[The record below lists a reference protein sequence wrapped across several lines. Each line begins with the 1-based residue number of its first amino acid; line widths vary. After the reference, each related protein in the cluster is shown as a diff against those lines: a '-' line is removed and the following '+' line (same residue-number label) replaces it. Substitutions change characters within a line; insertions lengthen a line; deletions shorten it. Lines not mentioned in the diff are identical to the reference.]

1 MNWVNRSSINILPLS
16 KERQNL
22 AVALQEWLY
31 TGEMYD
37 LELPEENCQLCG
49 HPNIRYQFNIRNV
62 LNDNELLVGSECIN
76 KFEINAV
83 ENGIIL
89 DTVESRRKV
98 NRDKRH
104 LVNEASKKCL
114 INSLVALLKKDDD
127 FEIETFI
134 DYVQERGAF
143 TPLQLSTLAWRLKQH
158 GIPHN
163 HIDFKL
169 IMTRNR
175 EKGQLR
181 EMPDWKLKKIWIY
194 LSSSQKQWVLGNT
207 SFKN

>member
-1 MNWVNRSSINILPLS
+1 MNWVSKSSVNIFPLS
-16 KERQNL
+16 KERRNL
-22 AVALQEWLY
+22 AVALKEWLY

-37 LELPEENCQLCG
+37 LELPKETCQLCG
-49 HPNIRYQFNIRNV
+49 HPNIRYQFNIRNAH
-62 LNDNELLVGSECIN
+62 NDNELLVGSECIN

-89 DTVESRRKV
+89 DTIESRRKV

-104 LVNEASKKCL
+104 LVNEASKRQL
-114 INSLVALLKKDDD
+114 INTLIELLKKDDD

-143 TPLQLSTLAWRLKQH
+143 TPLQLSILAWRLRQH

-163 HIDFKL
+163 PNDFKL

-175 EKGQLR
+175 EKEQLR
-181 EMPDWKLKKIWIY
+181 GMPDWKLKKLWVY
-194 LSSSQKQWVLGNT
+194 LSGSQKQWVLDNT
-207 SFKN
+207 CFKN